1 MGLLKR
7 QDHLDALEDVL
18 DQERQAIL
26 AGRFDV
32 LARLMAEKVRLLDH
46 AHRSAQPDR
55 LIRVRDKATRNQALL
70 QAASQGVRSVSN
82 RLARQETRANSLHT
96 YDHKGRRLGVRTA
109 TSGLEKRA

>member
-26 AGRFDV
+26 AGRFDI
-32 LARLMAEKVRLLDH
+32 LARLMAEKSRLVDH
-46 AHRSAQPDR
+46 AHASARPDL

-70 QAASQGVRSVSN
+70 QAASQGVRAVSN
-82 RLARQETRANSLHT
+82 RLSRQETRAKPLQT
-96 YDHKGRRLGVRTA
+96 YDRNGRRLGGEPA
-109 TSGLEKRA
+109 ASGLEKRA